1 MTQENSLK
9 PFIWIMGTETKKTRT
24 GKEENPINEKEM
36 VGMDMIE
43 FYVRLFLN
51 QIEYNFSITNN
62 ECLDKILTSIT
73 TCESSYRFM
82 DTKSC
87 SKIPAWPCYDT
98 EPLDLRQGKQALAR
112 SRSLRSS
119 VLYSVG
125 F

>member
-1 MTQENSLK
+1 
-9 PFIWIMGTETKKTRT
+9 
-24 GKEENPINEKEM
+24 
-36 VGMDMIE
+36 MIE

-87 SKIPAWPCYDT
+87 SKIPAWACYDT
-98 EPLDLRQGKQALAR
+98 EP
-112 SRSLRSS
+112 SRPSPREASPGSVSIASLFGSLLS
-119 VLYSVG
+119 WFLNVVMESYAVK
-125 F
+125 FE